1 MDIGSLVYDH
11 PDLGK
16 FRVHRSAMVSPAVH
30 ELERQ
35 RIFDRCWLYLGHE
48 SEVPN
53 PGDYA
58 RRVVAERPLFF
69 ARKRDGGLAVF
80 HNTCPHRGALVCRTD
95 RGNAEAFRCFYHA
108 WTFDTSGALVGVPDA
123 EGYGPDFDRGGMGL
137 RSPRFDSFRG
147 FIFVCFDRETEP
159 LREYLAGAAEYL
171 DLVADQDPGGMR
183 VIPGSNRYG
192 IKANWKL
199 LAENSVDAYHTP
211 FTHRSFFD
219 YMAGAGGGDP
229 QAVGNRRGFGR
240 SLGNGHGV
248 MENDA
253 AFGRPIAMWHPR
265 YGEEARAEMQGI
277 KDDLIARHGR
287 EKALRMCEKS
297 RNLLIF
303 PNLIVNDIMAV
314 TIRAFQPTGPA
325 GMDVTAWQLVPAGEA
340 GARLRRRLDSFL
352 TFLGPGGFATPDDVE
367 AVESCQQGFRSGG
380 VEWSDLSRG
389 LHREPQGNDELQ
401 MRGFWRRW
409 QSLIAG
415 RPHVEQYERGLPP
428 GAVPEVGPSPELAAA
443 SERGVCAVEAEGGD

>member
-1 MDIGSLVYDH
+1 MDVGNLVCDR
-11 PDLGK
+11 PDLGR

-69 ARKRDGGLAVF
+69 ARTRGGELAVF

-95 RGNAEAFRCFYHA
+95 RGNTEAFRCFYHA
-108 WTFDTSGALVGVPDA
+108 WTFDTSGALIGVPDVD
-123 EGYGPDFDRGGMGL
+123 GYGPDFDRGEMGL
-137 RSPRFDSFRG
+137 RSPRFDSYRG
-147 FIFVCFDRETEP
+147 FVFVCFDRGTEP

-183 VIPGSNRYG
+183 VIPGSNRYS

-219 YMAGAGGGDP
+219 YMAAAGGGDP
-229 QAVGNRRGFGR
+229 SAVGERRGLGR

-253 AFGRPIAMWHPR
+253 AFGRPVATWHPC
-265 YGEEARAEMQGI
+265 YGEEVRAEMQGI
-277 KDDLIARHGR
+277 KDELIARHGR
-287 EKALRMCEKS
+287 DKALRMCEKT

-314 TIRAFQPTGPA
+314 TIRVFQPTGPA

-367 AVESCQQGFRSGG
+367 VVESCQQGFRSGG

-389 LHREPQGNDELQ
+389 LHREPRGNDELQ
-401 MRGFWRRW
+401 MRCFWRRW
-409 QSLIAG
+409 QSLVAG
-415 RPHVEQYERGLPP
+415 IPYVEQYERGLPP
-428 GAVPEVGPSPELAAA
+428 GAVPETTSSPELTAAA
-443 SERGVCAVEAEGGD
+443 E

>member
-1 MDIGSLVYDH
+1 MDVGSVVHDR
-11 PDLGK
+11 PDLGRFK
-16 FRVHRSAMVSPAVH
+16 VHRSAMVSPAIH
-30 ELERQ
+30 ELERR

-69 ARKRDGGLAVF
+69 ARTRGGELAVF

-95 RGNAEAFRCFYHA
+95 RGNTEAFRCFYHA
-108 WTFDTSGALVGVPDA
+108 WTFDTSGALIGVPDVD
-123 EGYGPDFDRGGMGL
+123 GYGPDFDRGEMGL
-137 RSPRFDSFRG
+137 RSPRFDSYRG
-147 FIFVCFDRETEP
+147 FVFVCFDRETEP

-183 VIPGSNRYG
+183 VIPGSNRYS

-219 YMAGAGGGDP
+219 YMDGAAGGELPAAGD
-229 QAVGNRRGFGR
+229 RRGFGR

-253 AFGRPIAMWHPR
+253 GYGRPVAMWHPC

-287 EKALRMCEKS
+287 GKALRMCEKT

-314 TIRAFQPTGPA
+314 TIRVFQPTGPA

-367 AVESCQQGFRSGG
+367 VVESCQQGFRSGG

-389 LHREPQGNDELQ
+389 LHREPRGNDELQ
-401 MRGFWRRW
+401 MRCFWRRW
-409 QSLIAG
+409 RSLVAG
-415 RPHVEQYERGLPP
+415 TPYVEQYERGLPP
-428 GAVPEVGPSPELAAA
+428 GAVPETTSSPELTAAA
-443 SERGVCAVEAEGGD
+443 E

>member
-1 MDIGSLVYDH
+1 MDVGSLVCER
-11 PDLGK
+11 PDLGR

-58 RRVVAERPLFF
+58 RRVVADRPLFF
-69 ARKRDGGLAVF
+69 ARTRDGELAVF
-80 HNTCPHRGALVCRTD
+80 HNTCPHRGALVCRAD

-108 WTFDTSGALVGVPDA
+108 WTFDTTGALVGVPDA
-123 EGYGPDFDRGGMGL
+123 DGYGPDFDRAAMGL

-147 FIFVCFDRETEP
+147 FVFVCFDPGTEP
-159 LREYLAGAAEYL
+159 LREYLAGAAEYI

-199 LAENSVDAYHTP
+199 MAENSVDAYHTP

-219 YMAGAGGGDP
+219 YMAGAAGREAPAAGD
-229 QAVGNRRGFGR
+229 RRGFGR

-253 AFGRPIAMWHPR
+253 GYGRPIAMWHPC

-277 KDDLIARHGR
+277 KDELIARHGR
-287 EKALRMCEKS
+287 DKALRMCEKT

-303 PNLIVNDIMAV
+303 PNLVINDIMAV
-314 TIRAFQPTGPA
+314 TIRVFQPTGPA

-389 LHREPQGNDELQ
+389 MHREPRGNDELQ
-401 MRGFWRRW
+401 MRSFWRRW
-409 QSLIAG
+409 QSLVAG
-415 RPHVEQYERGLPP
+415 TPHVEQYERGLTP
-428 GAVPEVGPSPELAAA
+428 GALPETARPPS
-443 SERGVCAVEAEGGD
+443 

>member
-1 MDIGSLVYDH
+1 MDVGSLVCDR
-11 PDLGK
+11 PDLGR

-69 ARKRDGGLAVF
+69 VRTRDGELAVF
-80 HNTCPHRGALVCRTD
+80 HNTCPHRGALVCRAD

-108 WTFDTSGALVGVPDA
+108 WTFDTTGALVGVPDA
-123 EGYGPDFDRGGMGL
+123 DGYGPDFDRAAMGL

-147 FIFVCFDRETEP
+147 FVFVCFDPDTEP

-219 YMAGAGGGDP
+219 YMAGAAGRDAPAAGD
-229 QAVGNRRGFGR
+229 RRGFGR

-253 AFGRPIAMWHPR
+253 GYGRPVAMWHPCF
-265 YGEEARAEMQGI
+265 GEEARAEMQGI
-277 KDDLIARHGR
+277 KDELIARHGLD
-287 EKALRMCEKS
+287 KALRMCEKT
-297 RNLLIF
+297 RNLVIF
-303 PNLIVNDIMAV
+303 PNLVINDIMAV
-314 TIRAFQPTGPA
+314 TIRVFQPTGPA

-389 LHREPQGNDELQ
+389 MHREPRGNDELQ
-401 MRGFWRRW
+401 MRCFWRRW
-409 QSLIAG
+409 QSLVAG
-415 RPHVEQYERGLPP
+415 TPYVEQYERGLKP
-428 GAVPEVGPSPELAAA
+428 GAVPETAPSPELTAAA
-443 SERGVCAVEAEGGD
+443 D

>member
-1 MDIGSLVYDH
+1 MDVGSLVHDR

-16 FRVHRSAMVSPAVH
+16 FKVHRSAMVSPAIH

-53 PGDYA
+53 PGDFA

-69 ARKRDGGLAVF
+69 ARTQDGELAVF

-95 RGNAEAFRCFYHA
+95 RGNAEVFRCFYHA
-108 WTFDTSGALVGVPDA
+108 WTFDTSGALVGVPDVD
-123 EGYGPDFDRGGMGL
+123 GYGPEFDRGEMGL
-137 RSPRFDSFRG
+137 RSPRFDSYRG

-183 VIPGSNRYG
+183 VIPGSNRYS

-219 YMAGAGGGDP
+219 YMAGAAGGELPAAGD
-229 QAVGNRRGFGR
+229 RRGFGR

-253 AFGRPIAMWHPR
+253 GYGRPIAMWHPC

-277 KDDLIARHGR
+277 KDELVARHGID
-287 EKALRMCEKS
+287 KALRMCEKT
-297 RNLLIF
+297 RNLLVF

-314 TIRAFQPTGPA
+314 TIRVFQPTGPT
-325 GMDVTAWQLVPAGEA
+325 GMDVTAWELVPAGEA

-389 LHREPQGNDELQ
+389 LHREPRGNDELQ
-401 MRGFWRRW
+401 MRCFWRRW
-409 QSLIAG
+409 HSLIAG
-415 RPHVEQYERGLPP
+415 TPHVEQYERGLPP
-428 GAVPEVGPSPELAAA
+428 GTVPETTPSPELTAAA
-443 SERGVCAVEAEGGD
+443 EQESAR

>member
-1 MDIGSLVYDH
+1 MDIDNLVYDR

-16 FRVHRSAMVSPAVH
+16 FKVHRSGMVSPEIY

-69 ARKRDGGLAVF
+69 ARNRDGKLVVF
-80 HNTCPHRGALVCRTD
+80 HNTCPHRGALICRTD
-95 RGNAEAFRCFYHA
+95 QGNAQVFQCFYHA
-108 WTFDTSGALVGVPDA
+108 WSFNTSGELIGMPDIA
-123 EGYGPDFDRGGMGL
+123 GYGPDFDRGGMGL
-137 RSPRFDSFRG
+137 RSPRFDSYQG
-147 FIFVCFDRETEP
+147 FIFVCFDQETES

-171 DLVADQDPGGMR
+171 DLVADQAADGMR
-183 VIPGSNRYG
+183 VIPGSNRYT

-199 LAENSVDAYHTP
+199 LAENSIDGYHALP
-211 FTHRSFFD
+211 THQTYFD
-219 YMAGAGGGDP
+219 YMANEAGGSVPAIGD
-229 QAVGNRRGFGR
+229 RRGFGR

-253 AFGRPIAMWHPR
+253 IYGRPIAMWHP
-265 YGEEARAEMQGI
+265 YFGADARSEIHSI

-287 EKALRMCEKS
+287 AKALRMCEKS
-297 RNLLIF
+297 RNMVIF
-303 PNLIVNDIMAV
+303 PNLVINDIMAV
-314 TIRAFQPTGPA
+314 TIRVFQPTAPDS
-325 GMDVTAWQLVPAGEA
+325 MDVTAWQMVPAGET

-352 TFLGPGGFATPDDVE
+352 TFLGPGGFATPDDTE
-367 AVESCQQGFRSGG
+367 ALESCQQGFRSGG

-389 LHREPQGNDELQ
+389 LRRAPKGNDELQ
-401 MRGFWRRW
+401 MRSFWRRW
-409 QSLIAG
+409 QSLVANM
-415 RPHVEQYERGLPP
+415 PHVEQYERGLTP
-428 GAVPEVGPSPELAAA
+428 GEMPDVLPSPELTIAA
-443 SERGVCAVEAEGGD
+443 D